1 MLARVLDEIARLP
14 DPHLREVL
22 GRVTIDLAAIRLDRV
37 TITTTWE
44 DSAMP
49 IPSFLDTLYQEGRAE
64 GRQEGRAEGRQEGR
78 HEGRTEGCRRGWE
91 QAASALL
98 RHRFGDDPRIPALAR
113 SLAPLGP
120 EAYLTRIERA
130 TSLDDLAD
138 G

>member
-64 GRQEGRAEGRQEGR
+64 GRQEGR

-120 EAYLTRIERA
+120 EAYLTRVERA